1 MQRLTLG
8 RPTGDLYPPKK
19 PVSQRTE
26 EKRPPSPP
34 PSPPRKK
41 PAYAKRPPLFSLF
54 NKGINGEDLLLLV
67 LILLL
72 IQENADKPLI
82 GALIYVFLG

>member
-8 RPTGDLYPPKK
+8 RPTGEFYPPKNS
-19 PVSQRTE
+19 VSQRTE
-26 EKRPPSPP
+26 GKRPPSPP
-34 PSPPRKK
+34 PSPPRKIAPCRK
-41 PAYAKRPPLFSLF
+41 KPPLFSLF
-54 NKGINGEDLLLLV
+54 NKDISGEDLLLLI

-72 IQENADKPLI
+72 IQENADKLLI